1 MFSFSFST
9 LTSLVLIL
17 YKFSKTQNIMFS
29 TDCLETS
36 DPSSNLSDSFYR
48 NETNRQRSRLVSNC
62 FIVMTPALVVPSLG
76 PSVSGMMLL
85 QRKETF
91 FIVFSCLP
99 RCNQSDQLLLVF
111 LVCAESIV
119 PPKFNE
125 FSFSKICVSWKIAS

>member
-36 DPSSNLSDSFYR
+36 DPSSNLSDSFNRKETYR
-48 NETNRQRSRLVSNC
+48 HRSRLVSNC

-85 QRKETF
+85 QRKKPPSL
-91 FIVFSCLP
+91 FS
-99 RCNQSDQLLLVF
+99 
-111 LVCAESIV
+111 LVCQDAISQI
-119 PPKFNE
+119 
-125 FSFSKICVSWKIAS
+125 SFCWFFLFAPNLSFRQNLMNSVSRKYV

>member
-36 DPSSNLSDSFYR
+36 DPSSNLSDSFNRKETYR
-48 NETNRQRSRLVSNC
+48 HRSRLVSNC

-85 QRKETF
+85 QRKKNLLHCF
-91 FIVFSCLP
+91 LLFAKMQSVRSASVGFSCL
-99 RCNQSDQLLLVF
+99 RRISRS
-111 LVCAESIV
+111 A
-119 PPKFNE
+119 
-125 FSFSKICVSWKIAS
+125 KI